1 MRACVCACVGARVRV
16 CVRVRVRACVCVC
29 VCVYVCVRLV
39 CGVEQFK
46 TCSGPNGVLINTS
59 VSVTAHVRSCVV
71 GRVCGWLGLAHL
83 PVSLFARCTVESTC
97 SHRCDHRFDVHL
109 NWRTETKST
118 LAYAIRTYKLSPQMR
133 SPVKAVW
140 PGGGVRLCASQ
151 TGRFLFYFAE
161 GG

>member
-1 MRACVCACVGARVRV
+1 MLGDTRGAPLDVGTVGARPSMHTRHHQAAAATAQH
-16 CVRVRVRACVCVC
+16 RSSR
-29 VCVYVCVRLV
+29 V

-46 TCSGPNGVLINTS
+46 TCSGPNGVLRNTS
-59 VSVTAHVRSCVV
+59 VYVTAHVRSCVV

-118 LAYAIRTYKLSPQMR
+118 LAYAIRTSKLSPQMT
-133 SPVKAVW
+133 SPVE
-140 PGGGVRLCASQ
+140 PGYRWVVGCVSLQQAD
-151 TGRFLFYFAE
+151 FFFYFC
-161 GG
+161 